1 MTETALRSPGSAA
14 RSTGDL
20 APRPLGKAGLQTLP
34 LALGGNVF
42 GWTADEKASFEVL
55 DRFVDAGFSLID
67 TADVY
72 SKWVPGHK
80 GGESESIIG
89 RWLKSRSRRDEVLL
103 ATKLGGETAP
113 GCKGLSATHI
123 RRAVEDSLRR
133 LQTDY
138 IDLYQAHYDDPD
150 VEFEETLGAFSD
162 LIVAGKVRAIGVSNH
177 DASRLVAALEA
188 SRTSGLPRYETLQ
201 PLYNLYDRED
211 FEQNFAP
218 VCRAEG
224 LGVIN
229 FYSLASGF
237 LTGKYR
243 SESDLSAS
251 ARQRSNRKYLTTRG
265 FRILDALDSI
275 AKRGG
280 ATPAQIAIA
289 WLIAQP
295 EVTAPIASA
304 TSVRQVEELIAAARL
319 ELDDEAFE
327 ALDRASAPDAAAQ

>member
-1 MTETALRSPGSAA
+1 MPAIAQHSSFPSPG
-14 RSTGDL
+14 RGDAL
-20 APRPLGKAGLQTLP
+20 QSRPLGRSGLATLP

-42 GWTADEKASFEVL
+42 GWTADEKASHAVL

-72 SKWVPGHK
+72 SKWVPGNK

-89 RWLKSRSRRDEVLL
+89 RWLKSRGRREQVLL
-103 ATKLGGETAP
+103 ATKVGGEIVP
-113 GCKGLSATHI
+113 GCKGLSSVHI
-123 RRAVEDSLRR
+123 KRAVEDSLRR

-138 IDLYQAHYDDPD
+138 IDLYQAHYDDP
-150 VEFEETLGAFSD
+150 ETGFEESLRAFGD
-162 LIVAGKVRAIGVSNH
+162 LIAAGKVRAIGVSNH
-177 DASRLVAALEA
+177 DASRLRAALA
-188 SRTSGLPRYETLQ
+188 VSREHGLPRYETLQ

-218 VCRAEG
+218 LCRAEG

-243 SESDLSAS
+243 TEQDVNAS
-251 ARQRSNRKYLTTRG
+251 PRQRSNRKYMTERG
-265 FRILDALDSI
+265 FQILHALDAI
-275 AKRGG
+275 AVRTG
-280 ATPAQIAIA
+280 ARPAQIAIA

-295 EVTAPIASA
+295 DVTAPISSA
-304 TSVRQVEELIAAARL
+304 TSVQQMDELIAAVRL
-319 ELDDEAFE
+319 SLDDEAL
-327 ALDRASAPDAAAQ
+327 AQLGRASDYGPQTQ